1 MLAFNGGV
9 NVAKAIVLFSVYQCM
24 FLFTVIWILWN
35 KNTGHTAPGQCGV
48 QKIRGLA
55 VLVGTAG

>member
-24 FLFTVIWILWN
+24 FLFTVIWIL
-35 KNTGHTAPGQCGV
+35 
-48 QKIRGLA
+48 
-55 VLVGTAG
+55 